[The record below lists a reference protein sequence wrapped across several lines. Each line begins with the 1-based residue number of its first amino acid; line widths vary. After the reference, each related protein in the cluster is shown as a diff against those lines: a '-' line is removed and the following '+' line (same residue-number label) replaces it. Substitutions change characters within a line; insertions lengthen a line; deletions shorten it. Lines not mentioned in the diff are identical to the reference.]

1 MANHLN
7 RNDIGHRV
15 VVRRFIGIR
24 DDRPKFTDLL
34 GELTDYTENALTVVT
49 RHGEIVVPLAEVHR
63 AKVVPARRGPT
74 AREIAAL
81 ERAATDAWPPCIVEP
96 LGEWRL
102 RAAAG
107 YTGRANSALPL
118 GDPGVPIPQALAQVI
133 DFYRR
138 HDLPPQID
146 VPLPLAAGVERELL
160 KEGWQPQCTVLILTA
175 DLADLVA
182 ATAAGSEFDL
192 GPEPSEQAIDMI
204 MSARFAGHGPP
215 TEDFVRA
222 VRHVLTSVAQL
233 TFAQLYDAGG
243 ALVTMAR
250 GSVTGDG
257 WLGLFAVETVPAA
270 RRRGLAQAAVG
281 AIARWAALRG
291 ATRAYLQVE
300 SSNKAAIGLYG
311 KLGFTQHHRYT
322 RYRAP

>member
-15 VVRRFIGIR
+15 VVRRFIGIH

-34 GELTDYTENALTVVT
+34 GELTDFTDTSLTVVT
-49 RHGEIVVPLAEVHR
+49 RRGAIVVPLAEVHR
-63 AKVVPARRGPT
+63 AKVVPAQRGPT

-81 ERAATDAWPPCIVEP
+81 ERAAADAWPPQVVEQ

-118 GDPGVPIPQALAQVI
+118 GDPGLPLLQALAQVV

-146 VPLPLAAGVERELL
+146 VPLPLATGVERELR
-160 KEGWQPQCTVLILTA
+160 KQGWQAQCTVLVLTA
-175 DLADLVA
+175 DLADLIA
-182 ATAAGSEFDL
+182 ATSPGSEFVL
-192 GPEPSEQAIDMI
+192 GPEPSEQAINMI
-204 MSARFAGHGPP
+204 MSARFAEPGPP
-215 TEDFVRA
+215 TEDFQRA
-222 VRHVLTSVAQL
+222 VRHVLTAVAQL
-233 TFAQLYDAGG
+233 TFAQLYDDSG
-243 ALVTMAR
+243 ALLAIAR

-257 WLGLFAVETVPAA
+257 WLGIFAVETVPAA
-270 RRRGLAQAAVG
+270 RRQGLAQAAVG
-281 AIARWAALRG
+281 AIARWAALGG

-300 SSNKAAIGLYG
+300 SSNEAAIALYD

-322 RYRAP
+322 RYRAI